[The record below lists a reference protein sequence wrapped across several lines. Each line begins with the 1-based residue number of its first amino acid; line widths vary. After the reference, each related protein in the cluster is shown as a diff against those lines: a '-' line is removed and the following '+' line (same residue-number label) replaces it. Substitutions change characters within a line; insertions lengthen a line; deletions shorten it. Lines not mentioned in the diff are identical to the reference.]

1 MSASDGKG
9 FRPREV
15 LERART
21 EATTKVAA
29 GRDMAGALD
38 ADSLGSAVR
47 RVQNALR
54 RALSDSTP
62 TGILTMFP
70 ALTVVI
76 CLLFTGFFSM
86 HSGVLDCREGFEYDI
101 CREESALNVNG
112 DLAVY
117 LPLGSPI
124 TSQIAEVEKDWTTNV
139 MVIYVESEDVNVTTV
154 EILDEIDA
162 IERELNY
169 VRNDRGV
176 NDNII
181 YVLSIST
188 VIKEVNS
195 SAGRVAKATFSAL
208 AQATGNDEL
217 SDQFNETIDDQEDII
232 GSYTIPDE
240 QGRVDQILGEMPQ
253 NALDKLVRD
262 VGKDLD
268 GDGNNEIEKAN
279 YWNRAVIIIGIEADT
294 DGDGIDDVDVSEL
307 IRDTQETIDTL
318 ALESGWDE
326 KNLTMTLTGPVP
338 ITSAVT
344 EESF

>member
-21 EATTKVAA
+21 EAATKVAA
-29 GRDMAGALD
+29 GRDLADAVD
-38 ADSLGSAVR
+38 ADSLGSVVR
-47 RVQNALR
+47 RVPNTLR

-70 ALTVVI
+70 ALTVVL

-101 CREESALNVNG
+101 CREEAALNVNG

-117 LPLGSPI
+117 LPQGSPI

-162 IERELNY
+162 VERELNY
-169 VRNDRGV
+169 IRNDRGM

-181 YVLSIST
+181 YVL
-188 VIKEVNS
+188 
-195 SAGRVAKATFSAL
+195 
-208 AQATGNDEL
+208 
-217 SDQFNETIDDQEDII
+217 
-232 GSYTIPDE
+232 
-240 QGRVDQILGEMPQ
+240 
-253 NALDKLVRD
+253 
-262 VGKDLD
+262 
-268 GDGNNEIEKAN
+268 
-279 YWNRAVIIIGIEADT
+279 
-294 DGDGIDDVDVSEL
+294 
-307 IRDTQETIDTL
+307 
-318 ALESGWDE
+318 
-326 KNLTMTLTGPVP
+326 
-338 ITSAVT
+338 
-344 EESF
+344 